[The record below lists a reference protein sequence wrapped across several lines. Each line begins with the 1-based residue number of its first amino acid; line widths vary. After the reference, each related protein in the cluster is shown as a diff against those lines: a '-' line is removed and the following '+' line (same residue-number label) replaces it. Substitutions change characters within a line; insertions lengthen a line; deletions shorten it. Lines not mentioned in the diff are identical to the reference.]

1 MNYRIRV
8 IGLGTIGLWEL
19 FIVMTHNFV
28 IIIVYIKLHIT
39 DDNFEEFIDYI
50 FSFNRLF
57 AQIVSKYNQIE
68 LNLFETSVKSILKS
82 VSNCH

>member
-50 FSFNRLF
+50 VSFNRLF

-68 LNLFETSVKSILKS
+68 LNLFETSVK
-82 VSNCH
+82 